1 MIIVVGAGRSGTNLV
16 LEMLAG
22 NTFFNPSDPPEDK
35 MVFYKA
41 NLPQNYLCK
50 CDTIYFSWSA
60 FSRFLQTSQYCNI
73 IWTIRNPKDMILS
86 KMYRGYGHADDA
98 SPMGCVGDIFYMF
111 GLYKLAESRFNTRMM
126 LVKMEDV
133 ILDIEKEAKEICRWY
148 GIKYEESMNYPHL
161 RMRHKGKKERY
172 KTLDKEQ
179 IDLWEHWDTLYDG
192 FFVKNSINVEQLF
205 REVEPITKYFGYK

>member
-1 MIIVVGAGRSGTNLV
+1 
-16 LEMLAG
+16 
-22 NTFFNPSDPPEDK
+22 
-35 MVFYKA
+35 
-41 NLPQNYLCK
+41 
-50 CDTIYFSWSA
+50 
-60 FSRFLQTSQYCNI
+60 
-73 IWTIRNPKDMILS
+73 
-86 KMYRGYGHADDA
+86 
-98 SPMGCVGDIFYMF
+98 
-111 GLYKLAESRFNTRMM
+111 
-126 LVKMEDV
+126 MEDV

-192 FFVKNSINVEQLF
+192 FFVKNNINVEQLF